1 MAMPRHERNF
11 ICIGHECHRELA
23 EYVVFS
29 LDALAEVEQNG
40 NINVSKKKVLTI
52 QEKKENGSKNSPLKN
67 TSVVFYFCI
76 MEKSVVWS

>member
-40 NINVSKKKVLTI
+40 NINVSKKMYYLG
-52 QEKKENGSKNSPLKN
+52 KKMKMAPK
-67 TSVVFYFCI
+67 I
-76 MEKSVVWS
+76 PP